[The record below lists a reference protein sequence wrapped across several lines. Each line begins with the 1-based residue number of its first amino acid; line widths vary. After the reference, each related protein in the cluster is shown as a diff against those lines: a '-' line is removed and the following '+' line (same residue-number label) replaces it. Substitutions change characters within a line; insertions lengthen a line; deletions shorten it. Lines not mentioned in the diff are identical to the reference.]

1 MEVQA
6 KRRLVELVTEVNRV
20 LGMVGAV
27 LATVRVGLGIRR

>member
-20 LGMVGAV
+20 LGMVGAM